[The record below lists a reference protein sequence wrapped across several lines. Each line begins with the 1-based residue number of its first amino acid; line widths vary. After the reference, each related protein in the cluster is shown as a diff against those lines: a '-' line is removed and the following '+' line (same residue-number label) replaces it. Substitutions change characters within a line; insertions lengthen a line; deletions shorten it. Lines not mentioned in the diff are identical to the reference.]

1 MDEELAA
8 FMARLDSKI
17 DSLQDEVKL
26 QGRQVDSRMS
36 RLEGRLTELSGSVAL
51 VLHRS
56 DDNKNKSGGWL
67 TLTQLFTGD

>member
-26 QGRQVDSRMS
+26 QGQQVGSRMS
-36 RLEGRLTELSGSVAL
+36 RLEDRLTELSGSVAL
-51 VLHRS
+51 VMHRS
-56 DDNKNKSGGWL
+56 DDNKKKSGGWL